1 MTSTE
6 KFEQVDNSFEKLMQ
20 QHGSKI
26 KSHALRLTRN
36 PEDAEDLYQETSI
49 KIFMNMDKLMNE
61 ATFYSWA
68 LRIMQRT
75 FLDKKRYDSRRPET
89 TSFDELNAQFGS
101 EIDFEDKKVDIES
114 EVMLGMVKEMNSR
127 QIRGMIKSLN
137 PVYSSTLALNT
148 YGTADSLDI
157 ANTVDEGLNY
167 QEVAAV
173 TNTTQRAVASRL
185 QRAKEALR
193 RVAEAN
199 AYVPIEE

>member
-1 MTSTE
+1 
-6 KFEQVDNSFEKLMQ
+6 MQ
-20 QHGSKI
+20 QHGGKI
-26 KSHALRLTRN
+26 KSHAMRLTRN
-36 PEDAEDLYQETSI
+36 TEDAEDLYQDTSI
-49 KIFMNMDKLMNE
+49 KIFMNMDKLTNE
-61 ATFYSWA
+61 STFYSWA

-75 FLDKKRYDSRRPET
+75 FLDKKRYDSCRPET

-137 PVYSSTLALNT
+137 PVYSATLALNT
-148 YGTADSLDI
+148 YGTVDSLDI

-173 TNTTQRAVASRL
+173 TNTTQSAVATRL

-193 RVAEAN
+193 RVAAAN
-199 AYVPIEE
+199 SYVPIEE